1 MVRDVE
7 YRYELKFMIPNQAA
21 ELLKNQLKQVMSID
35 EHSVATEYSYT
46 IRSLYFDD
54 IYSNAYY
61 DKLDGVEYRS
71 KYRIRM
77 YNDDDSVIRL
87 ECKHK
92 DENMTYKESC
102 TLKRDL
108 IEAILDGKY
117 GMIRTNNEFLNRFLA
132 EAMTRNL
139 RPSVVVDYKRLAFT
153 YPVSDVRITFDS
165 EIRSGRYNT
174 NLFDNNMMTFDAL
187 DEGYQ
192 VLEVKCNEFIPAH
205 ILSILNSVPMVR
217 QAVSKFA
224 LCRSIK

>member
-1 MVRDVE
+1 MVSPE
-7 YRYELKFMIPNQAA
+7 YRYELKFAIPDQIA
-21 ELLKNQLKQVMSID
+21 ELLKNQLRQVMYLD
-35 EHSVATEYSYT
+35 EHSISDTYSYT

-54 IYSNAYY
+54 IYSTAYY

-71 KYRIRM
+71 KYRIRF
-77 YNDDDSVIRL
+77 YNNDDSVIRL

-102 TLKRDL
+102 TLKRE
-108 IEAILDGKY
+108 IVNAILDGKY
-117 GMIRTNNEFLNRFLA
+117 GIVRTGDEFLNRFLA
-132 EAMTRNL
+132 EATIYNL
-139 RPSVVVDYKRLAFT
+139 KPSIVVDYRRLALV

-165 EIRSGRYNT
+165 EIKSGRYDLNV
-174 NLFDNNMMTFDAL
+174 FDENMITFDVL
-187 DEGYQ
+187 EDNQQ

-217 QAVSKFA
+217 QAISKFA